1 MYDNYSFNTRIV
13 NMMKKIIVFVFFLLI
28 HNAGYADSEIINSLR
43 EGGKLIFIRHALAP
57 GGGDP
62 ENFSLN
68 DCSTQRNLD
77 STGISQAKRIGKFFK
92 DNNIKIDKVL
102 SSEWCRTK
110 DTAQN
115 AFEKYETFNALN
127 SFFSSK
133 FAKNREKQMIDLRAF
148 IKNWNNNENIVFIT
162 HYVVILETL
171 NTTVNSG
178 EIIVAD
184 KNYKVIGTIKTN

>member
-1 MYDNYSFNTRIV
+1 MLS
-13 NMMKKIIVFVFFLLI
+13 
-28 HNAGYADSEIINSLR
+28 HNVSYANPEVITALQ

-62 ENFSLN
+62 DNFNLN

-77 STGISQAKRIGKFFK
+77 KSGISQAKIIGQFFK
-92 DNNIKIDKVL
+92 KNNIKIDQVF

-110 DTAQN
+110 ETALN
-115 AFEKYETFNALN
+115 AFEDYKTFSALN

-133 FAKNREKQMIDLRAF
+133 FAKNRDEQMKDLRNF
-148 IKNWNNNENIVFIT
+148 VDKWDSKKNIVFVT
-162 HYVVILETL
+162 HYVVILEAL
-171 NTTVNSG
+171 NTTVSSG

-184 KNYKVIGTIKTN
+184 KNYKVIGSIETN

>member
-1 MYDNYSFNTRIV
+1 
-13 NMMKKIIVFVFFLLI
+13 MKKLLILSFFLLS
-28 HNAGYADSEIINSLR
+28 HNVSYANPEVITALQ

-62 ENFSLN
+62 DNFNLN

-77 STGISQAKRIGKFFK
+77 KSGISQAKIIGQFFK
-92 DNNIKIDKVL
+92 KNNIKIDQVF

-110 DTAQN
+110 ETALN
-115 AFEKYETFNALN
+115 AFEDYKTFSALN

-133 FAKNREKQMIDLRAF
+133 FAKNRDEQMKDLRNF
-148 IKNWNNNENIVFIT
+148 VNKWDSKKNIVFVT
-162 HYVVILETL
+162 HYVVILEAL
-171 NTTVNSG
+171 NTTVSSG

-184 KNYKVIGTIKTN
+184 KNYKVIGSIETN

>member
-1 MYDNYSFNTRIV
+1 
-13 NMMKKIIVFVFFLLI
+13 MMKKIIVFVFFLLI

-77 STGISQAKRIGKFFK
+77 STGISQAKKIGKFFK

>member
-1 MYDNYSFNTRIV
+1 
-13 NMMKKIIVFVFFLLI
+13 MKKLLILSFFLLS
-28 HNAGYADSEIINSLR
+28 HNVSYANPEVITALQ

-62 ENFSLN
+62 DNFNLN

-77 STGISQAKRIGKFFK
+77 KSGISQAKIIGQFFK
-92 DNNIKIDKVL
+92 KNNIKIDQVF

-110 DTAQN
+110 ETALN
-115 AFEKYETFNALN
+115 AFEDYKTFSALN

-133 FAKNREKQMIDLRAF
+133 FAKNRDKQMKDLRNF
-148 IKNWNNNENIVFIT
+148 VNKWDSKKNIVFVT
-162 HYVVILETL
+162 HYVVILEAL
-171 NTTVNSG
+171 NTTVSSG

-184 KNYKVIGTIKTN
+184 KNYKVIGSIETN